1 MKKETFK
8 LDKKAIW
15 IGSGLAVTL
24 AGFGIWFLLKKRK
37 EKQEITETIKKA
49 KTSSGSSGGRSFSC
63 RYPDSS
69 FPLQFGTCGN
79 KVKKLQS
86 YLNSQGSALTVD
98 GKFGP
103 KTEAAVQKALG
114 VKTVSE
120 VKFNALG

>member
-8 LDKKAIW
+8 LDKKVIW

-24 AGFGIWFLLKKRK
+24 AGFGIWYLMKKRK
-37 EKQEITETIKKA
+37 EKQQITEKIKK
-49 KTSSGSSGGRSFSC
+49 TTTSGSSPGIRSFSC
-63 RYPDSS
+63 RHPDSS

-86 YLNSQGSALTVD
+86 YLNSKGGSLTVD

-103 KTEAAVQKALG
+103 KTEAAVQKTLG
-114 VKTVSE
+114 AKTVSE